1 MKPRV
6 AVEENLTPIEE
17 FLSERGYEVEN
28 INFTD
33 AEEISSLVDEFDAF
47 VVSGLDSNMLG
58 IEDTETD
65 AIIID
70 ASGMTPEEVYD
81 ELEAR
86 VE

>member
-1 MKPRV
+1 LK
-6 AVEENLTPIEE
+6 

-33 AEEISSLVDEFDAF
+33 AEEISSLVDD
-47 VVSGLDSNMLG
+47 VSGLDSNMLG

-86 VE
+86 LE

>member
-1 MKPRV
+1 
-6 AVEENLTPIEE
+6 VEENLTPIEE

>member
-1 MKPRV
+1 
-6 AVEENLTPIEE
+6 VEENLTPIEE

-86 VE
+86 LE

>member
-1 MKPRV
+1 
-6 AVEENLTPIEE
+6 
-17 FLSERGYEVEN
+17 
-28 INFTD
+28 
-33 AEEISSLVDEFDAF
+33 
-47 VVSGLDSNMLG
+47 MLG

-86 VE
+86 LE